1 MAGGNDGT
9 AAVEGAERIMAGR
22 DFGFRWVTHSLGTT
36 AAHPSRH
43 SHPDPTAD
51 AAIGNLMREEKKKK
65 HPSRRQKRG
74 SRRVPEGGTC
84 SEGK

>member
-22 DFGFRWVTHSLGTT
+22 DFGFRWVTHSPGTT

-51 AAIGNLMREEKKKK
+51 AAIGNLMREERKKK
-65 HPSRRQKRG
+65 HPSRRQKHDGRRG
-74 SRRVPEGGTC
+74 PEGGIC